1 MEEEHKISEVQME
14 SAKRTYHANY
24 LEGAEKLQ
32 GMELINQRL
41 IKEKQEL
48 TADNDALRESIADK
62 DRVIANANKRYKA
75 LFTNHQ
81 VFIQCT

>member
-1 MEEEHKISEVQME
+1 MEA
-14 SAKRTYHANY
+14 AKRNYHANY

-41 IKEKQEL
+41 MKEKQEL
-48 TADNDALRESIADK
+48 TADNDKLREIIADK
-62 DRVIANANKRYKA
+62 DRVISNADKKYKS

-81 VFIQCT
+81 VCIY